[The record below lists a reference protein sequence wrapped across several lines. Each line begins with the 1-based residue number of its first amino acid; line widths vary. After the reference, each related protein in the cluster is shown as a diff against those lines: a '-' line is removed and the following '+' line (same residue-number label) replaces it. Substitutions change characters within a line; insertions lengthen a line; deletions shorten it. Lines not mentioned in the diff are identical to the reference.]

1 MKRIKQSCLTHPSDW
16 SKLSSMTKSKIRS
29 KETEMEFTRA
39 SAFMFRSTQEIWS
52 KMPAGISTFPS
63 RGRAGWP
70 KPAPSLRRP
79 IALSMQVPLI
89 RFDSCCRRQEG
100 TPIFSYVQAEYKS
113 RHNCYD
119 LRQMCIWI
127 IFRNVLYFSCNSHK
141 NKKSP
146 PYATNC
152 TIIVNCHVYCMM
164 NAIKARTVY
173 NKRVIVIRQSIWT
186 YK

>member
-1 MKRIKQSCLTHPSDW
+1 MHGMKCGLQYAMKLHFFHCSQKHANQMKRIKQSVLTHPSDW

-52 KMPAGISTFPS
+52 KMPSGISTFPS

-89 RFDSCCRRQEG
+89 RFASCCRGQEVDSCVQLWVQNMNVD
-100 TPIFSYVQAEYKS
+100 TTATILDDYVYEWY
-113 RHNCYD
+113 
-119 LRQMCIWI
+119 
-127 IFRNVLYFSCNSHK
+127 
-141 NKKSP
+141 
-146 PYATNC
+146 
-152 TIIVNCHVYCMM
+152 
-164 NAIKARTVY
+164 
-173 NKRVIVIRQSIWT
+173 
-186 YK
+186 